1 MKYRGEIYEYKV
13 AAYYEYKGEKIY
25 SKESDVIKGAT
36 FGEANTLTG
45 DLYSGY
51 MTMKFNWDAIDGA
64 DGYRLRYKQTTSEK
78 WNSVYVDGNTEV
90 VKKMSYAGKEYEFK
104 LALMEYG
111 LSVMS
116 IHR

>member
-1 MKYRGEIYEYKV
+1 M
-13 AAYYEYKGEKIY
+13 
-25 SKESDVIKGAT
+25 IKGAT

-104 LALMEYG
+104 LAPYKKINGVRFISNEYSPLITVHTLQKTDG
-111 LSVMS
+111 DSEKICTRNLL
-116 IHR
+116 R